1 MKRFLMLAAI
11 LVLFGLGSCTP
22 TAYNLVYE
30 SRRPSDSG
38 LDLGGKSMAVVYLE
52 SEDGRDS
59 LYNNLFSDAFA
70 QALEEEYF
78 GGEVAVD
85 VFRQV
90 KEDGKD
96 YSSVQEMSSMVLN
109 LENDVIF
116 LVDTPTVSQDGKTTL
131 TNLYAYDSMA
141 GSSDE
146 VYKKSLSATST
157 VAVSQGAVARRLA
170 SSMAKDFMGNWT
182 KENVVL
188 LCFDWED
195 EWVEAAIHANY
206 MEWKEASDIWMSLLG
221 RKTGLGRS
229 AAAYNLAVAC
239 YVEGELELATE
250 WLDRS
255 DEEYNISVSEK
266 LRKMIETKKA
276 GN

>member
-1 MKRFLMLAAI
+1 MLAAI

-70 QALEEEYF
+70 QSLEVEYF
-78 GGEVAVD
+78 GGDVAVD

-96 YSSVQEMSSMVLN
+96 YSSVQEMSDMVLR
-109 LENDVIF
+109 LGNDVIF
-116 LVDTPTVSQDGKTTL
+116 LVDTPEISQDGKTTL
-131 TNLYAYDSMA
+131 TNMYVYDSMA

-146 VYKKSLSATST
+146 VFKKSLSATAN
-157 VAVSQGAVARRLA
+157 VAVSQGAVARKLA
-170 SSMAKDFMGNWT
+170 SSMVEDFIGNWT
-182 KENVVL
+182 KESVIL
-188 LCFDWED
+188 LSFDWED
-195 EWVEAAIHANY
+195 EWIEAAIHAND
-206 MEWKEASDIWMSLLG
+206 MEWKEACDIWLSLLD

-229 AAAYNLAVAC
+229 AAEYNMAVAC

-255 DEEYNISVSEK
+255 DAEYNISISSR
-266 LRKMIETKKA
+266 LRQMIETKKA